1 MFDFKKQLM
10 KFYKKIQK
18 YTTVFVLFLALNSC
32 VKDGDYSMPIV
43 ECNEPTISATN
54 TIQQVKEMYSFGG
67 ATVIENDVIIEGYV
81 VSNDETGNIYKTISI
96 QDKPENPTAAI
107 KISIDQSDLY
117 TKFNVGRK
125 IYVKLKG
132 LAVGYSFGSFQIGIA
147 FETELGRIP
156 ATEIDTYIVRS
167 CEVAEII
174 PKIVN
179 IADLN
184 EDLLE
189 MLIQIENVQFKN
201 NELGKSYGEVDNT
214 TTVNRVLES
223 FNSNC
228 NLTNQVILRNSGYSD
243 FKNELLPEGKGSITA
258 IFSNYYDDFQLYIR
272 STDDVNLTEP
282 RCEYSEVLTPTIS
295 LAEVR
300 EMYTG
305 SMVEF
310 GISTNYIVEGYVIS
324 SDEKG
329 NFENKIVLQDAIE
342 NPTAGIQ
349 LLLDSETIFEQYA
362 VGDKVLIKL
371 NKLYMTENDGVL
383 SIGFP
388 KETKITEIEEEF
400 IGDYIFNTGENFN
413 IIPKE
418 ITISEIQNP
427 LFENTLVKINN
438 VQLTENELGSAY
450 TFFSGENDAIR
461 TLETCNETLKL
472 GVFTNGKASF
482 ANELF
487 PEGHGSISG
496 VLTSTLEIRT
506 SEDVQFNE
514 TYEVCPVIIPKIMI
528 TEIADPENSVSSRFI
543 ELYNAGE
550 TAISLS
556 GWKLNKY
563 INGNTTVSSSPI
575 ELNGITIEAGAFVI
589 IANTG
594 YAAIFNESPTIES
607 TYISG
612 NGDDVYELVDNTG
625 TRMDI
630 FGVIGEDGNG
640 TNWEYLDGRAAR
652 ILTIQEPNKTFTISE
667 WEVASSANNLLITYP
682 NTPKIAPNDY
692 NPNYR

>member
-1 MFDFKKQLM
+1 M
-10 KFYKKIQK
+10 KLDKKIQN
-18 YTTVFVLFLALNSC
+18 YITITMLFLAFNSC
-32 VKDGDYSMPIV
+32 VKDGDYSMPNV

-54 TIQQVKEMYSFGG
+54 TIQQVKEMYTFGG

-81 VSNDETGNIYKTISI
+81 VSNDESGNIYKTISI

-117 TKFNVGRK
+117 TKFNVGRR

-132 LAVGYSFGSFQIGIA
+132 LAVGYSFGSFQIGMA
-147 FETELGRIP
+147 SKTELGRIP
-156 ATEIDTYIVRS
+156 TTEINKYIVRS
-167 CEVAEII
+167 CEVATII

-201 NELGKSYGEVDNT
+201 NELGKSYGNVDNT
-214 TTVNRVLES
+214 ETVNRVLES
-223 FNSNC
+223 FNGSC
-228 NLTNQVILRNSGYSD
+228 NLTNEVILRNSGYSD
-243 FKNELLPEGKGSITA
+243 FKNELLPEGRGSITA

-272 STDDVNLTEP
+272 DTNDVNLTET
-282 RCEYSEVLTPTIS
+282 RCDYSEVLSPTIT
-295 LAEVR
+295 LDEVR

-305 SMVEF
+305 NMVEF
-310 GISTNYIVEGYVIS
+310 GISTSYIVEGYVIS
-324 SDEKG
+324 SDNQG
-329 NFENKIVLQDAIE
+329 NFEHKLVLQDATE

-349 LLLDSETIFEQYA
+349 LLLESDVIFEQYSI
-362 VGDKVLIKL
+362 GDKVLVKL

-383 SIGFP
+383 TIGIP
-388 KETKITEIEEEF
+388 KGTKITEIEEEA
-400 IGDYIFNTGENFN
+400 IGEFIFNSGENFEL
-413 IIPKE
+413 IPQE
-418 ITISEIQNP
+418 IVVSEIENP
-427 LFENTLVKINN
+427 FFESTLVKVNN
-438 VQLTENELGSAY
+438 IQLVENELGSAY

-472 GVFTNGKASF
+472 GVFTNGKATF
-482 ANELF
+482 ANEIF
-487 PEGHGSISG
+487 PEGHGSITG
-496 VLTSTLEIRT
+496 VLTSTLEIRNT
-506 SEDVQFNE
+506 EDVQLNE
-514 TYEVCPVIIPKIMI
+514 TYEVCPVIVPKIMI
-528 TEIADPENSVSSRFI
+528 TEIADPENNVSARFV

-563 INGNTTVSSSPI
+563 INGATSVSSSPV
-575 ELNGITIEAGAFVI
+575 ELNGITIAAGEFVI
-589 IANTG
+589 IASTG
-594 YAAIFNESPTIES
+594 YSAVFNETPTVES

-630 FGVIGEDGNG
+630 YGVIGEDGNG
-640 TNWEYLDGRAAR
+640 TNWEYLDGRAVR
-652 ILTIQEPNKTFTISE
+652 NLTINQPNKIFTISE
-667 WEVASSANNLLITYP
+667 WEVSSNANNLLITYP

>member
-1 MFDFKKQLM
+1 M
-10 KFYKKIQK
+10 KLDKKIQN
-18 YTTVFVLFLALNSC
+18 YITITMLFLAFNSC
-32 VKDGDYSMPIV
+32 VKDGDYSMPNV

-54 TIQQVKEMYSFGG
+54 TIQQVKEMYTFGG

-81 VSNDETGNIYKTISI
+81 VSNDESGNIYKTISI

-117 TKFNVGRK
+117 TKFNVGRR

-132 LAVGYSFGSFQIGIA
+132 LAVGYSFGSFQIGMA
-147 FETELGRIP
+147 SKTELGRIP
-156 ATEIDTYIVRS
+156 TTEINKYIVRS
-167 CEVAEII
+167 CEVATII

-201 NELGKSYGEVDNT
+201 NELGKSYGNVDNT
-214 TTVNRVLES
+214 ETVNRVLES
-223 FNSNC
+223 FNGSC
-228 NLTNQVILRNSGYSD
+228 NLTNEVILRNSGYSD
-243 FKNELLPEGKGSITA
+243 FKNELLPEGRGSITA

-272 STDDVNLTEP
+272 DTNDVNLTET
-282 RCEYSEVLTPTIS
+282 RCDYSEVLSPTIS
-295 LAEVR
+295 LDEVR

-305 SMVEF
+305 NMVEF
-310 GISTNYIVEGYVIS
+310 GISTSYIVEGYVIS
-324 SDEKG
+324 SDNQG
-329 NFENKIVLQDAIE
+329 NFEHKLVLQDATE

-349 LLLDSETIFEQYA
+349 LLLESDVIFEQYSI
-362 VGDKVLIKL
+362 GDKVLVKL

-383 SIGFP
+383 TIGIP
-388 KETKITEIEEEF
+388 KGTKITEIEEEA
-400 IGDYIFNTGENFN
+400 IGEFIFNSGENFEL
-413 IIPKE
+413 IPQE
-418 ITISEIQNP
+418 IVVSEIENP
-427 LFENTLVKINN
+427 FFESTLVKVNN
-438 VQLTENELGSAY
+438 IQLVENELGSAY

-472 GVFTNGKASF
+472 GVFTNGKATF
-482 ANELF
+482 ANEIF
-487 PEGHGSISG
+487 PEGHGSITG
-496 VLTSTLEIRT
+496 VLTSTLEIRNT
-506 SEDVQFNE
+506 EDVQLNE
-514 TYEVCPVIIPKIMI
+514 TYEVCPVIVPKIMI
-528 TEIADPENSVSSRFI
+528 TEIADPENNVSARFV

-563 INGNTTVSSSPI
+563 INGATSVSSSPV
-575 ELNGITIEAGAFVI
+575 ELNGITIAAGEFVI
-589 IANTG
+589 IASTG
-594 YAAIFNESPTIES
+594 YSAVFNETPTVES

-630 FGVIGEDGNG
+630 YGVIGEDGNG
-640 TNWEYLDGRAAR
+640 TNWEYLDGRAVR
-652 ILTIQEPNKTFTISE
+652 NLTINQPNKIFTISE
-667 WEVASSANNLLITYP
+667 WEVSSNANNLLITYP